1 MTFLGED
8 GSVCVQHEDSAI
20 FQITQQIDAVESGPV
35 PDLEDLQPGR
45 FVAALYITET
55 EKLWSRAEV
64 ISRDGTTVDVLF
76 IDYGNSGS
84 CSQNSI
90 RFLTEELAQ
99 YPMQII
105 YCYLHG
111 VAPLEDAETW
121 SKEFKERFAEIVTD
135 QELIAITRDIPP
147 DGTHIVDLFLTSD
160 PSTSINDRLVAE
172 GILRK
177 LTDEE
182 QDVVT
187 SDDEPE
193 ELELPTDTN
202 QWDIYVSFINSST
215 NSVMIRLVGE
225 KYSDKLEE
233 LEKKLEEVFHS
244 SEEDVEIAEGQVCVA
259 YVDELYHRVRVIKKE
274 PLKAAVYMVD
284 FGEFIVMS
292 IEDIRLLPYCFAQL
306 PQLAFKGNLFSI
318 KPTKES
324 KVWSEAAKYKFLQMA
339 HNKSLVALS
348 CGTEDVMGQ
357 EVTLMRLVDTSQQDQ
372 DICLDDELLE
382 MGVAE
387 KIRPLS

>member
-1 MTFLGED
+1 
-8 GSVCVQHEDSAI
+8 
-20 FQITQQIDAVESGPV
+20 
-35 PDLEDLQPGR
+35 
-45 FVAALYITET
+45 
-55 EKLWSRAEV
+55 
-64 ISRDGTTVDVLF
+64 
-76 IDYGNSGS
+76 
-84 CSQNSI
+84 
-90 RFLTEELAQ
+90 
-99 YPMQII
+99 MQII

-111 VAPLEDAETW
+111 VAPLVDAETW

-135 QELIAITRDIPP
+135 QELIAITRDISP

-160 PSTSINDRLVAE
+160 PSTSINDKLVAE

-202 QWDIYVSFINSST
+202 QWNIYVSFINSST

-233 LEKKLEEVFHS
+233 LEKKF

-306 PQLAFKGNLFSI
+306 PQLAFKGKLFSI